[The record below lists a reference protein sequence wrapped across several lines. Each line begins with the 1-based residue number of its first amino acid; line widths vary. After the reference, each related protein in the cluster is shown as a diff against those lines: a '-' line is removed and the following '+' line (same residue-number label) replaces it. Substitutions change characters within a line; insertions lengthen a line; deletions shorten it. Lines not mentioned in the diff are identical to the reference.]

1 MIFKRILVP
10 LDGSETAEK
19 VIPFV
24 ISEAKLHGAS
34 LVLLRVIAPLRR
46 SLSTSP
52 SILRQ
57 VYEQVDTIAEDYL
70 EKVSKTILDEG
81 VKVECMIEHGT
92 PAQTIIDVA
101 QQTDCDLI
109 ILGSHGETNA
119 SQWRLGSVAEK
130 VVKVR
135 SLTSILLITTTE

>member
-10 LDGSETAEK
+10 LDGSETAER

-46 SLSTSP
+46 SLSTIP
-52 SILRQ
+52 SILGH
-57 VYEQVDTIAEDYL
+57 VYEQVDAIAEEYL

-81 VKVECMIEHGT
+81 VEVQCMIERGT

-101 QQTDCDLI
+101 QQTNCDLI

-119 SQWRLGSVAEK
+119 KQWRLGSVANK
-130 VVKVR
+130 VIKVR
-135 SLTSILLITTTE
+135 SDISILLITTTE